1 MIWGPLMYNYIAE
14 NIWYA
19 VIHNVSLDIL
29 SFGSLY
35 FGREISTNHTI
46 KIFDTEKNLEEYVDS
61 RKGDSWYK
69 SHKNNVDTNTPI
81 TKQIKEIMIERE
93 KEILNSGWQT
103 SFNYRLS
110 MNDSTYNTL
119 MNTLI
124 SSKDASLEDT
134 AKIMILDSENI
145 PRQIKFEDFKK
156 LMFEYNQARILFQM
170 CYNKRIKEIESRKVL

>member
-1 MIWGPLMYNYIAE
+1 MTWEPLMYNYIAE

-19 VIHNVSLDIL
+19 VIHTSSSDIL
-29 SFGSLY
+29 SFGNLY

-46 KIFDTEKNLEEYVDS
+46 KIFETEKQLEEYIDGRNGV
-61 RKGDSWYK
+61 SWYK
-69 SHKNNVDTNTPI
+69 SHKNTVDVHSPI
-81 TKQIKEIMIERE
+81 TKNIKDIMIAHE
-93 KEILNSGWQT
+93 KAILKNGWQT

-110 MNDSTYNTL
+110 MDDNTYNTL

-124 SSKDASLEDT
+124 SSKDASLEDS
-134 AKIMILDSENI
+134 AKIMILDSENT

-170 CYNKRIKEIESRKVL
+170 CYNKRIKEIESRKVI